1 MKRHWTTDELIDEWT
16 LHPADLDLLG
26 TKTGPGRLGFAVLLM
41 HFRHEGRFPRH
52 KQDVPGAVVAHL
64 AKQVAVPPEDFL
76 RYLWSGRT
84 IEAHR
89 AQIRNVDGF
98 HVTSVADATQLAAWL
113 SEQVLASEHR
123 EERLVEALL
132 AECRTRRLEPPSPDR
147 LARLIRTAQYTFEQA
162 LYARTVGRLSPSAR
176 EALDA
181 LIAPPPAGSGLEDEG
196 DDAGDGPLDASDAL
210 DDRNQR
216 GRVPRGADLAQ
227 RYGSVDGGAEDPED
241 PEGMPTATDAEKDGA
256 EREENGNRDVAE
268 TGWDVEA
275 LLDQVEAA
283 DADADAGADT
293 VELDGRE
300 AGVAVPAPGSRIFGG
315 HVPPATGHSARM
327 SRISGIKGI
336 QGVTELKGIKA
347 PEDLTLQDLRADPG
361 PTGLESVL
369 QEVNKLARLRQID
382 LPTDLFAELSP
393 RVLQVYRDRAAV
405 EAPSLLR
412 AHAEPI
418 RLTLLA
424 ALCWSRVQE
433 VTDGLVTLLIAVVQ
447 RMARQ
452 AERRVDREV
461 LEEYRRVAGKTA
473 ILFRVAEAAVTY
485 PDGVVRQ
492 VIYPAA
498 GGERTLTDLVKEY
511 KSSGSRYREHVY
523 LVMKKSFSTYYRRM
537 LPHLLD
543 VLDFR
548 SNNEIHQ
555 PLIRALAL
563 IREYV
568 HAGPAYYPADEPV
581 PIEGIVRPMWRD
593 LVVEDGPEGM
603 PRVVRLHYELCA
615 LQALRDALRAKEVWV
630 VGARRF
636 RNPDEDLPT
645 DFEVKRD
652 TYYAALKKPTDA
664 AAFVAAVRAEQEAAL
679 GRLDAALARGRAR
692 GVKILAQNGGRI
704 QVARFTPLP
713 DPPML
718 GRLKGEIAARWP
730 MTGLLDILKE
740 TALRTGFTARFTSVA
755 GREALDPE
763 TLQKR
768 VLLCLFGLGTNAGL
782 KRLAGADLGST
793 YSDLRYVRRRY
804 VAREQVRAAIAD
816 VANAVFRV
824 RRAELW
830 GEATTACASD
840 SKKFGSWDQNLM
852 TEWHIRHFGRGV
864 MVYWHL
870 RHEVVYVAVET
881 GYIRIQ
887 PRVLPLD
894 PTRTCGKSNLAV

>member
-16 LHPADLDLLG
+16 LHPEDLDLLS

-41 HFRHEGRFPRH
+41 YFRHEGRFPRQ
-52 KQDVPGAVVAHL
+52 KQEVPGAVVAYL
-64 AKQVAVPPEDFL
+64 AKQVAASPEDFL
-76 RYLWSGRT
+76 RYPWSGRT

-89 AQIRNVDGF
+89 AQIRKVDGF

-113 SEQVLASEHR
+113 CERVLASEHR
-123 EERLVEALL
+123 EEGLVEALL
-132 AECRTRRLEPPSPDR
+132 GECRARQLEPPSPDR
-147 LARLIRTAQYTFEQA
+147 LARLVRTAVHTFEQA

-176 EALDA
+176 EALEA
-181 LIAPPPAGSGLEDEG
+181 LIAPPPAGSGLEGEG
-196 DDAGDGPLDASDAL
+196 DGEDDDPGGDPDAL
-210 DDRNQR
+210 DDLGDRDLGDR
-216 GRVPRGADLAQ
+216 AADPAD
-227 RYGSVDGGAEDPED
+227 RRGSVVGGVA
-241 PEGMPTATDAEKDGA
+241 GVGGGSTATDADRDEADGDA
-256 EREENGNRDVAE
+256 TGDAAE

-275 LLDQVEAA
+275 LLDRVESA
-283 DADADAGADT
+283 DSDH
-293 VELDGRE
+293 VELDEHEER
-300 AGVAVPAPGSRIFGG
+300 VAVTSSASRG
-315 HVPPATGHSARM
+315 HVPSGTGRSV
-327 SRISGIKGI
+327 SISSISSISSIPGVKVI
-336 QGVTELKGIKA
+336 QGVKGIKA
-347 PEDLTLQDLRADPG
+347 PEELSLQDLRADPG

-369 QEVNKLARLRQID
+369 QEVNKLVRLRQNG
-382 LPTDLFAELSP
+382 LPADLFAELSP

-412 AHAEPI
+412 AHPEPI

-424 ALCWSRVQE
+424 ALCWSRAQE

-461 LEEYRRVAGKTA
+461 LAEYRKVAGKTG
-473 ILFRVAEAAVTY
+473 ILFRVAEAAVTH
-485 PDGVVRQ
+485 PDSVVRE

-498 GGERTLTDLVKEY
+498 GGERTLADLVKEY
-511 KSSGSRYREHVY
+511 KSSGPRYREHVY

-548 SNNEIHQ
+548 SNNELHQ

-563 IREYV
+563 IRAYA
-568 HAGPAYYPADEPV
+568 HGGPAYYPADEPV

-615 LQALRDALRAKEVWV
+615 LQTLRDALRVKEVWV

-636 RNPDEDLPT
+636 RNPDEDLPA

-652 TYYAALKKPTDA
+652 TYYAALKQPTDA
-664 AAFVAAVRAEQEAAL
+664 AAFVAAVRTEQEAAL
-679 GRLDAALARGRAR
+679 GRLDVAVARGRAR
-692 GVKILAQNGGRI
+692 GVKILAQRGGRI

-713 DPPML
+713 DPPIL
-718 GRLKGEIAARWP
+718 ARLKGEITARWP

-740 TALRTGFTARFTSVA
+740 TALRTGFSARFTSVA

-768 VLLCLFGLGTNAGL
+768 LLLCLFGLGTNTGL
-782 KRLAGADLGST
+782 KRLAGADPGST

-840 SKKFGSWDQNLM
+840 PKKFGAWDQNLM
-852 TEWHIRHFGRGV
+852 TEWSARHFGRGV

-881 GYIRIQ
+881 GRARTQ
-887 PRVLPLD
+887 PGVLPLD
-894 PTRTCGKSNLAV
+894 PTRTCGESNLAV